1 MATHDHRQ
9 MSDREEPAGRRGFW
23 GDFNATAMWA
33 GITAFIW
40 YAFGTVPLHIAV
52 SQQLGVTAAQTSSW
66 IFIVWASGAVSS
78 VVLSVHYRQ
87 PLPIT
92 WTIPGLIYLGTLAD
106 QFSYAELV
114 AANLV
119 SGVLIL
125 LLGFLGVGARI
136 MKWLPLPIVMGMFA
150 GSIFVYVTRMV
161 GATVTDTAVV
171 GTTVIAY
178 LVSRHFASPRV
189 PPVGMAMIFG
199 GIAVFL
205 TKSYTPAAVAWAL
218 PTIAVPQMTF
228 SLSAIVAVSLPMV
241 VLAMGLGNVQG
252 LGFLMSQGYKV
263 PVNRVSVVLGLNSI
277 VNALFGGHPAIVART
292 GVAILAS
299 PEAGPAQSRY
309 WANIVAATLTILIAI
324 AAAPV
329 ASLLGIL
336 PKSFIF
342 ALAGLAILSS
352 FQDAM
357 TKAFSNQLSFG
368 AVAAFA
374 VAAVPFSVFGITSA
388 FWALVAGLVASL
400 VVERGQLV
408 EYWRRKDQS
417 RESNALTQP
426 SAS

>member
-1 MATHDHRQ
+1 MATHNHRQ
-9 MSDREEPAGRRGFW
+9 MSDREESVGQQGFW
-23 GDFNATAMWA
+23 GDFNTTAMWA

-52 SQQLGVTAAQTSSW
+52 SQQLGITAAQTSSW

-161 GATVTDTAVV
+161 GATVTDTAIV
-171 GTTVIAY
+171 GTTVVAY

-205 TKSYTPAAVAWAL
+205 TENYTPATVAWAL
-218 PTIAVPQMTF
+218 PTIAVPEMTF

-309 WANIVAATLTILIAI
+309 WANIIAATLTILIAV

-368 AVAAFA
+368 AVVAFA
-374 VAAVPFSVFGITSA
+374 VAAVPFAVFGITSA
-388 FWALVAGLVASL
+388 FWALIAGLAASL

-408 EYWRRKDQS
+408 EYWRRADQS
-417 RESNALTQP
+417 RESKPLTQA

>member
-1 MATHDHRQ
+1 
-9 MSDREEPAGRRGFW
+9 
-23 GDFNATAMWA
+23 
-33 GITAFIW
+33 
-40 YAFGTVPLHIAV
+40 
-52 SQQLGVTAAQTSSW
+52 
-66 IFIVWASGAVSS
+66 
-78 VVLSVHYRQ
+78 VL
-87 PLPIT
+87 
-92 WTIPGLIYLGTLAD
+92 
-106 QFSYAELV
+106 
-114 AANLV
+114 
-119 SGVLIL
+119 
-125 LLGFLGVGARI
+125 
-136 MKWLPLPIVMGMFA
+136 
-150 GSIFVYVTRMV
+150 
-161 GATVTDTAVV
+161 GATVADTAIV
-171 GTTVIAY
+171 GTTVVAY

-205 TKSYTPAAVAWAL
+205 TQSYTPAAVAWAL

-309 WANIVAATLTILIAI
+309 WANIVAATLTILIAV

-336 PKSFIF
+336 PKAFIF

-368 AVAAFA
+368 AVVAFA
-374 VAAVPFSVFGITSA
+374 VAAVPFAVFGITSA

-408 EYWRRKDQS
+408 EYWRRTDQS
-417 RESNALTQP
+417 RESKPLTQP
-426 SAS
+426 NAS